1 MITFK
6 AKIVNSDKWIEGG
19 SLIETSGGYIIVN
32 GGMEW
37 YDGSEWS
44 SCGSDFNYI
53 NIETLII
60 EQGGNK

>member
-6 AKIVNSDKWIEGG
+6 AKTVSKGEWIEGT
-19 SLIETSGGYIIVN
+19 SLIETLDGYVIVD

-44 SCGSDFNYI
+44 SGNSHFNYI
-53 NIETLII
+53 DIETLIV
-60 EQGGNK
+60 EQ

>member
-1 MITFK
+1 MIKFK
-6 AKIVNSDKWIEGG
+6 AKITNSDKWIKGG

-44 SCGSDFNYI
+44 SGGSDFNFI
-53 NIETLII
+53 DIETLII
-60 EQGGNK
+60 EK

>member
-1 MITFK
+1 MIKFK
-6 AKIVNSDKWIEGG
+6 AKITNSDKWIEGG

-44 SCGSDFNYI
+44 SGNSDFNYI
-53 NIETLII
+53 DIETLII
-60 EQGGNK
+60 EQETNK

>member
-6 AKIVNSDKWIEGG
+6 AKTVSKGEWIEGT
-19 SLIETSGGYIIVN
+19 SLVETSGGYVIVN

-44 SCGSDFNYI
+44 TGMSNWNYI
-53 NIETLII
+53 DIETLIV
-60 EQGGNK
+60 EF

>member
-19 SLIETSGGYIIVN
+19 SLIETSGGHIIVN

-44 SCGSDFNYI
+44 SGNSGFNYI
-53 NIETLII
+53 DIETLII
-60 EQGGNK
+60 EQETNK

>member
-19 SLIETSGGYIIVN
+19 SLIETSYGYAIVN

-44 SCGSDFNYI
+44 SGNSSFHYI
-53 NIETLII
+53 DIETLII